1 MEQMAVSR
9 VIWSFAKEH
18 FFASPK
24 KNKQTKKQKD
34 FSILS
39 NIKEN
44 KKKSFKERSQTEVHS
59 VFCG

>member
-24 KNKQTKKQKD
+24 KNKQKTKR
-34 FSILS
+34 LLY
-39 NIKEN
+39 
-44 KKKSFKERSQTEVHS
+44 FK
-59 VFCG
+59 